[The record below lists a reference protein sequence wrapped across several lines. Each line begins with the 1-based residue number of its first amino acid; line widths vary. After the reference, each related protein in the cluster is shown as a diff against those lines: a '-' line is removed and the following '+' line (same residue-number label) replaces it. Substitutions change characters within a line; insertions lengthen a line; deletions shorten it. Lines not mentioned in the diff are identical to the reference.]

1 MAEARQIRHHSRKE
15 RQHKPGMGR
24 GPMHGMVMEKP
35 KDFKGSFKKLI
46 NYLKPQLPFLIMVIV
61 LAALGTILYI
71 IAPRI
76 TANAINALQNGIM
89 RGKLD
94 MEYIIKTLI
103 IVAAIYVLS
112 SLLNFLSY
120 FLSAGVSQRVV
131 YRMRKDVKE
140 KFKKLPI
147 EYYDTHSSGNI
158 LSVVT
163 NDIET
168 ISLTLQQSISQ
179 AINSALSIVGILIM
193 MLTISGYMT
202 LIAVG
207 SLPLFLIITMV
218 IAKKSQK
225 KFVKQQAKLG
235 QLNGY
240 VEEMYSNKMVVQ
252 LYNKEKRAAQ
262 NFEEINEELYDA
274 GKNAQF
280 LSGIIMPMLQFVN
293 NLSYVAISVVGGILA
308 GGRLMIG
315 DIQAFMQYSHQFGQ
329 PIMQT
334 ANIINI
340 IQSTVAAAQRLFDL
354 LESQEEPQ
362 DVAQPADISKVKGE
376 VVFEGVDFSYDKNT
390 ELLKDINFKVESGG
404 VIAIVG
410 PTGAGK
416 TTLVNLLMRFYEID
430 KGRITIDGID
440 IRNMA
445 KKDLRSLF
453 GMVLQDT
460 WLESGSLMENIAYAK
475 PNGDLEDVKK
485 AAEKAH
491 IDHFIDTLPQG
502 YHTLINEDVTN
513 ISQGEKQLITIAR
526 AIYADPKILILD
538 EATSSVDTRTESY
551 IQNAMTAMMK
561 GKTSFIIA
569 HRLSTIRKAGLILV
583 MDKGK
588 IVEQGNHEELLN
600 KKGFYYN
607 LYNSQFN
614 AQNI

>member
-24 GPMHGMVMEKP
+24 GPMYGMVMEKP

-120 FLSAGVSQRVV
+120 FLSAGVSQRVG

-252 LYNKEKRAAQ
+252 LYNKEKRAVQ

>member
-24 GPMHGMVMEKP
+24 GPMYGMVMEKP

-252 LYNKEKRAAQ
+252 LYNKEKRAVQ